1 MLGTGADTN
10 GVPPVGTSYHFKELP
25 VEEVAEKKP
34 VRKPTPPPPP
44 VEEDED
50 DSIGWMNEED

>member
-1 MLGTGADTN
+1 MRPDVKGYH
-10 GVPPVGTSYHFKELP
+10 VSPPKSEP
-25 VEEVAEKKP
+25 VEEVSEKKP